1 MKHTSIKISIS
12 IFFLLLI
19 LCCKDQ
25 TLVYKPKNL
34 IDELTMEN
42 IIYEAIMMDVMSTFK
57 PKNKKFIGIVGSP
70 YLFLKYNIDSLQL
83 VRSNEYYKK
92 SKVMSKIY
100 GSIEENGKSKD
111 ILTILKLKKIK
122 LN

>member
-57 PKNKKFIGIVGSP
+57 PKNKKFISIVGTP

-83 VRSNEYYKK
+83 VRSNEYYTKNPK
-92 SKVMSKIY
+92 IMSKMY
-100 GSIEENGKSKD
+100 KKVLKRMERSKD
-111 ILTILKLKKIK
+111 SIDNIKIK
-122 LN
+122 EN

>member
-1 MKHTSIKISIS
+1 MKYTTIKISIS

-57 PKNKKFIGIVGSP
+57 PKNKKFTGIVGSP

-83 VRSNEYYKK
+83 VRSNEYYTKNP
-92 SKVMSKIY
+92 KVMSKIY
-100 GSIEENGKSKD
+100 TKVLKKMQRSKD
-111 ILTILKLKKIK
+111 SIDNIKIK
-122 LN
+122 EN

>member
-1 MKHTSIKISIS
+1 MNYTNIKITIS

-19 LCCKDQ
+19 LSCKDHS
-25 TLVYKPKNL
+25 LAYKPKNL

-83 VRSNEYYKK
+83 VKSNEYYTKNP
-92 SKVMSKIY
+92 KVMSKIY
-100 GSIEENGKSKD
+100 TKVLKRMQRNKDSIDN
-111 ILTILKLKKIK
+111 IKIK
-122 LN
+122 EN

>member
-1 MKHTSIKISIS
+1 MNYTTIKISIS

-19 LCCKDQ
+19 LYCKDQ
-25 TLVYKPKNL
+25 TLAYKPKNL

-70 YLFLKYNIDSLQL
+70 YLLLKYNIDSLQL
-83 VRSNEYYKK
+83 VRSNEYYIKNP
-92 SKVMSKIY
+92 KVMGRIY
-100 GSIEENGKSKD
+100 TNVLRRMERSKD
-111 ILTILKLKKIK
+111 SIDNIKIK
-122 LN
+122 EN

>member
-1 MKHTSIKISIS
+1 MNYTNIKITIS

-19 LCCKDQ
+19 LSCKDHS
-25 TLVYKPKNL
+25 LAYKPKNL

-57 PKNKKFIGIVGSP
+57 PKNKKYIGIVGSP

-83 VRSNEYYKK
+83 VKSNEYYTKNP
-92 SKVMSKIY
+92 KVMSKIY
-100 GSIEENGKSKD
+100 TKVLKRMQRSKD
-111 ILTILKLKKIK
+111 SIDNIKIK
-122 LN
+122 EN

>member
-1 MKHTSIKISIS
+1 MKYTSIKIRIS

-42 IIYEAIMMDVMSTFK
+42 IIYEAIMMDVMSTF
-57 PKNKKFIGIVGSP
+57 
-70 YLFLKYNIDSLQL
+70 
-83 VRSNEYYKK
+83 
-92 SKVMSKIY
+92 
-100 GSIEENGKSKD
+100 
-111 ILTILKLKKIK
+111 
-122 LN
+122 

>member
-57 PKNKKFIGIVGSP
+57 PKNKKFISIVGTP

-83 VRSNEYYKK
+83 VRSNEYYTKNPK
-92 SKVMSKIY
+92 IMSKMY
-100 GSIEENGKSKD
+100 KKVLKRMERSKD
-111 ILTILKLKKIK
+111 SIDNIKIK
-122 LN
+122 DN

>member
-57 PKNKKFIGIVGSP
+57 PKNKKFIGIIGSP
-70 YLFLKYNIDSLQL
+70 YLFIKYNIDSIQL
-83 VRSNEYYKK
+83 ARSNEYYTKNPK
-92 SKVMSKIY
+92 IMSKIY
-100 GSIEENGKSKD
+100 MKVLRRMERSKD
-111 ILTILKLKKIK
+111 SIDNIKIK
-122 LN
+122 DN